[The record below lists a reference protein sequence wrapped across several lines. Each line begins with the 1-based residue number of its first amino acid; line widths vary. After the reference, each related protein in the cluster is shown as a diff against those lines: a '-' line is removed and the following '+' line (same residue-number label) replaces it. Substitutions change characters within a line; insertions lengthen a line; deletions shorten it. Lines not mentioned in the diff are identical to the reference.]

1 MAGVRFATG
10 FLLPVASLWWRE
22 LVRFYRQKSRVAG
35 VLASPLVFWFL
46 IGSGLGSSFRS
57 AASPHRGGYLEYFFP
72 GTLAL
77 ILLFTSI
84 FCMMSVIEDR
94 REGFLLSVLVA
105 PIPRSALVLG
115 KVLGGAT
122 LALLQALIFLLAAPA
137 VGIALFPAQA
147 ILIVGILFLHAIG
160 LTGLGF
166 LIAWGL
172 DSTQGFHALIN
183 LLLVPLWMLSGA
195 LFPPS
200 GASSWIRWV
209 MKLNPLSYGLA
220 ALRHGL
226 YLRDPAR
233 GTEMPSL
240 PVSLAVTA
248 AFSALTLVAAL
259 VMVRGRTSR
268 T

>member
-1 MAGVRFATG
+1 MAWATG
-10 FLLPVASLWWRE
+10 FLLPTASLWQRE
-22 LVRFYRQKSRVAG
+22 MVRFYRQKSRVAG
-35 VLASPLVFWFL
+35 ILFSPVVFWFL
-46 IGSGLGSSFRS
+46 IGSGLGRSFRS
-57 AASPHRGGYLEYFFP
+57 ATASPRNGYLEYFFP

-77 ILLFTSI
+77 ILLFTSV

-122 LALLQALIFLLAAPA
+122 LGLLQALIFLVAAPA
-137 VGIALFPAQA
+137 VGIALVPAQLA
-147 ILIVGILFLHAIG
+147 LVVAILFLTALG

-200 GASSWIRWV
+200 GASGWIRWV
-209 MKLNPLSYGLA
+209 MKLNPLTYGLA
-220 ALRHGL
+220 AMRHGL
-226 YLRDPAR
+226 YLKDPAR
-233 GTEMPSL
+233 GADLPSL
-240 PVSLAVTA
+240 AVSLVVTA
-248 AFSALTLVAAL
+248 AFSAVTLVASL
-259 VMVRGRTSR
+259 VMVRARPGQAP
-268 T
+268 

>member
-1 MAGVRFATG
+1 MRA
-10 FLLPVASLWWRE
+10 FLLPAASLWWRE
-22 LVRFYRQKSRVAG
+22 LLHFYRQKSRVVG
-35 VLASPLVFWFL
+35 VLGSPLVFWFL
-46 IGSGLGSSFRS
+46 IGSGLGRSFRS
-57 AASPHRGGYLEYFFP
+57 EAAPSQHGYLEYFFP

-84 FCMMSVIEDR
+84 FVMMSVIEDR

-122 LALLQALIFLLAAPA
+122 LAMLQAVIFLLFAPL
-137 VGIALFPAQA
+137 VGIHLGPAQ
-147 ILIVGILFLHAIG
+147 LLLLVGVLFLVATG

-200 GASSWIRWV
+200 GASGWIRFV
-209 MKLNPLSYGLA
+209 MKLNPLTYGLA
-220 ALRHGL
+220 AMRHLL
-226 YLRDPAR
+226 YFGEPGQAA
-233 GTEMPSL
+233 EMPSL
-240 PVSLAVTA
+240 ALALAVTA
-248 AFSALTLVAAL
+248 GFSALTLLAAL
-259 VMVRGRTSR
+259 IMVRRPAR
-268 T
+268 ARA